1 MHSHI
6 VIVRHLDT
14 YRGLAR
20 DRCLYPDIGGS
31 QSELY
36 IVGKTDDLCHLYSRF
51 GAQLV
56 SGYCRTAADP
66 CHSDLDTELSE
77 SLLELAC
84 RLSEFP
90 VGGASHSHA
99 ALSQK

>member
-6 VIVRHLDT
+6 VIVRHLDA

-36 IVGKTDDLCHLYSRF
+36 IVGEADDLCHLYSRF
-51 GAQLV
+51 GA
-56 SGYCRTAADP
+56 
-66 CHSDLDTELSE
+66 
-77 SLLELAC
+77 
-84 RLSEFP
+84 
-90 VGGASHSHA
+90 
-99 ALSQK
+99 